1 MVDDN
6 VYFQPTKV
14 IWVFKNGRREVN
26 SKLFFGQ
33 VLDVTICIK
42 TIYPLIKVFRLVDS
56 DEKPIMSFIYE
67 AIDQAKKKIQVNFGY
82 VKKRYWLSIL
92 LILYLLLPVDVK
104 YLFHFYII

>member
-1 MVDDN
+1 
-6 VYFQPTKV
+6 
-14 IWVFKNGRREVN
+14 
-26 SKLFFGQ
+26 
-33 VLDVTICIK
+33 
-42 TIYPLIKVFRLVDS
+42 
-56 DEKPIMSFIYE
+56 MSFIYE

>member
-67 AIDQAKKKIQVNFGY
+67 AIDQEKKK
-82 VKKRYWLSIL
+82 KKDTSEFWLCEKKIL
-92 LILYLLLPVDVK
+92 IIYLANS
-104 YLFHFYII
+104 LFTTTS

>member
-67 AIDQAKKKIQVNFGY
+67 AIDQAKKKKKIQVNFGY
-82 VKKRYWLSIL
+82 VKKRY
-92 LILYLLLPVDVK
+92 
-104 YLFHFYII
+104 

>member
-67 AIDQAKKKIQVNFGY
+67 AIDQAKKKKNRYKWILVMW
-82 VKKRYWLSIL
+82 KKDIDYLSC
-92 LILYLLLPVDVK
+92 
-104 YLFHFYII
+104 

>member
-42 TIYPLIKVFRLVDS
+42 TIYPLIKVFWLVDS

-67 AIDQAKKKIQVNFGY
+67 AIDQAKKK
-82 VKKRYWLSIL
+82 KRYKWILVMWKKDIDYLSC
-92 LILYLLLPVDVK
+92 
-104 YLFHFYII
+104 